1 MDEKED
7 PPRKSAWTHD
17 AKVGFGPVKEAVRDA
32 RDKVASSITEL
43 QREIEKK
50 RAVLAGLGRR

>member
-7 PPRKSAWTHD
+7 PPKKSAWTHD
-17 AKVGFGPVKEAVRDA
+17 AKVGFGPIKEAVQEA
-32 RDKVASSITEL
+32 RDKVASTISDL

-50 RAVLAGLGRR
+50 RAVLVGLGRR